1 VPASRRGGAPAGR
14 GTEGRAILRAMARLI
29 GVTGATG
36 AVGGHVAARL
46 AEAGALQRLVVRDPA
61 RAPLLVGAE
70 ARAVPGGYADG
81 QAMTEA
87 LRGVHTLFMVP
98 AAEAAD
104 RIAQHRSAVAAAAVA
119 GVERIVYLSF
129 FHASPDATFVLVR
142 HHFATEEAI
151 RATDLRFTFLRM
163 NMYLDFLPG
172 MVSAGG
178 VIAGPAGDGRF
189 GGVLRRD
196 VGDVAT
202 EVLAADAGHDGRV
215 YEITGPERL
224 TLAEAAETISRETGK
239 RVVFRDETLD
249 EAYASRAGLAP
260 DWEVEGW
267 VTSYTGIAAG
277 ELDGLTDT
285 VRRLTGREP
294 GTLADWLREHRDAL
308 AHVRSSASS
317 DV

>member
-1 VPASRRGGAPAGR
+1 VPALRCGGAPARWGVEAR
-14 GTEGRAILRAMARLI
+14 GILRAMARLI

-61 RAPLLVGAE
+61 RAPLVVGAE
-70 ARAVPGGYADG
+70 VRAVPGYADG
-81 QAMTEA
+81 VAMTDA
-87 LRGVHTLFMVP
+87 LQGVHTLFLVP

-104 RIAQHRSAVAAAAVA
+104 RIDQHRAAVTAAAAA

-129 FHASPDATFVLVR
+129 FRASPDATFVLVR

-151 RATDLRFTFLRM
+151 RATGLRFTFLRM
-163 NMYLDFLPG
+163 NMYLDFLPA
-172 MVSAGG
+172 MVSADG
-178 VIAGPAGDGRF
+178 VIAGPAGDGRL

-196 VGDVAT
+196 VGDVAAA
-202 EVLAADAGHDGRV
+202 VLADDAGHDGRV
-215 YEITGPERL
+215 YEITGRELL
-224 TLAEAAETISRETGK
+224 TLAEAAETMSRATGQ
-239 RVVFRDETLD
+239 RVVFRDETVE
-249 EAYASRAGLAP
+249 EAYASRAGLGP

-285 VRRLTGREP
+285 VKRLTGREP
-294 GTLADWLREHRDAL
+294 GTLAEWLGEHPDAL
-308 AHVRSSASS
+308 AHVRTP
-317 DV
+317 

>member
-1 VPASRRGGAPAGR
+1 
-14 GTEGRAILRAMARLI
+14 MARLI

-46 AEAGALQRLVVRDPA
+46 AEAGVLQRLVVRDPA

-70 ARAVPGGYADG
+70 VRAVPGYADRE
-81 QAMTEA
+81 AMTET
-87 LRGVHTLFMVP
+87 LRGVHTLFLVP
-98 AAEAAD
+98 AAEAVD
-104 RIAQHRSAVAAAAVA
+104 RIDQHRTAVAAAAAA

-142 HHFATEEAI
+142 HHHATEEAI
-151 RATDLRFTFLRM
+151 RATGVRFTFLRM

-172 MVSAGG
+172 MVSAEG
-178 VIAGPAGDGRF
+178 VIAGPAGSGRF

-196 VGDVAT
+196 VGDVAA
-202 EVLAADAGHDGRV
+202 EVLAADTAHDGRV

-224 TLAEAAETISRETGK
+224 TLAEAAETMSRETGK
-239 RVVFRDETLD
+239 RVVFRDETIE

-277 ELDGLTDT
+277 ELDGVTDT

-294 GTLADWLREHRDAL
+294 GTLAGWLREHPDAL
-308 AHVRSSASS
+308 GHVRG
-317 DV
+317 

>member
-1 VPASRRGGAPAGR
+1 MPALRQGGAPAGR
-14 GTEGRAILRAMARLI
+14 VAGCRAILRPMARLI

-46 AEAGALQRLVVRDPA
+46 AEAGALQRLLVRDPA

-70 ARAVPGGYADG
+70 VRAVPAGYADG
-81 QAMTEA
+81 QAMAEA
-87 LRGVHTLFMVP
+87 LRGVHTLFLVP

-104 RIAQHRSAVAAAAVA
+104 RIDQHRTAVAAAAAA

-129 FHASPDATFVLVR
+129 YRASPDATFVLVR

-151 RATDLRFTFLRM
+151 RATGLRFTFVRM
-163 NMYLDFLPG
+163 NMYLDFLPD
-172 MVSAGG
+172 MVSAEGI
-178 VIAGPAGDGRF
+178 IAGPAGDGRF

-202 EVLAADAGHDGRV
+202 EVVAADTGHDGQV
-215 YEITGPERL
+215 YEVTGRETL
-224 TLAEAAETISRETGK
+224 TLAEAADVMSRQTG
-239 RVVFRDETLD
+239 RQIVFRDETIE

-277 ELDGLTDT
+277 ELDGTTDT

-294 GTLADWLREHRDAL
+294 GTLAEWLREHPDAL
-308 AHVRSSASS
+308 DHVRG
-317 DV
+317 

>member
-1 VPASRRGGAPAGR
+1 VPAPRRGGAPAVR
-14 GTEGRAILRAMARLI
+14 GAEGRAILRAVARLI

-172 MVSAGG
+172 IEFKPLGVVAGHVDAVG
-178 VIAGPAGDGRF
+178 IVIGKMQHDGNPALVEKPGEPPAGL
-189 GGVLRRD
+189 VL
-196 VGDVAT
+196 
-202 EVLAADAGHDGRV
+202 L
-215 YEITGPERL
+215 
-224 TLAEAAETISRETGK
+224 
-239 RVVFRDETLD
+239 
-249 EAYASRAGLAP
+249 
-260 DWEVEGW
+260 
-267 VTSYTGIAAG
+267 
-277 ELDGLTDT
+277 
-285 VRRLTGREP
+285 
-294 GTLADWLREHRDAL
+294 
-308 AHVRSSASS
+308 
-317 DV
+317 